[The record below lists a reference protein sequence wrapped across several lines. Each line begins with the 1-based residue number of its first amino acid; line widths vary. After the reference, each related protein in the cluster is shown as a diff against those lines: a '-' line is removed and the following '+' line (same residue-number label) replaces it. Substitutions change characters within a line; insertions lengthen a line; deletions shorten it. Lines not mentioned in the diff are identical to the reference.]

1 MMTHKLPRTA
11 GHYGKGRRPKFLL
24 PPLRERMKKQVMT
37 MRERV
42 QEDETENSW
51 ACSQLEVEEGKRIAR
66 RFLPEETFSDRS
78 KFPLQ
83 KKF

>member
-1 MMTHKLPRTA
+1 
-11 GHYGKGRRPKFLL
+11 
-24 PPLRERMKKQVMT
+24 MKKQVMT

-42 QEDETENSW
+42 QEDEPENSW

-78 KFPLQ
+78 KFALQ

>member
-1 MMTHKLPRTA
+1 
-11 GHYGKGRRPKFLL
+11 
-24 PPLRERMKKQVMT
+24 MKKQVMT

-51 ACSQLEVEEGKRIAR
+51 ACSQLEAEEGKRIAR
-66 RFLPEETFSDRS
+66 RFSPEETFSDRS
-78 KFPLQ
+78 NFALQ